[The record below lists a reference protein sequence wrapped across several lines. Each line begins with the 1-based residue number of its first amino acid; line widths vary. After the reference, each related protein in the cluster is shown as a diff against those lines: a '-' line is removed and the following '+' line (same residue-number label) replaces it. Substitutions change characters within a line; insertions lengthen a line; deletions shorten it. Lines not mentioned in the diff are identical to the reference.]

1 MCVIN
6 SLLFTDERHQSMQ
19 QVTKIQKDDLWRVP
33 EIDNENREYVVM
45 LHDPFGLN
53 DELFQ
58 VMVKADEDGDLEEII
73 FHDARAEDFGNIVEA
88 TLSERYPRYV
98 LSDVIDLI
106 KFGLVP
112 SWIRSQINKKVKELK
127 KCLKQ

>member
-1 MCVIN
+1 
-6 SLLFTDERHQSMQ
+6 MQ

-73 FHDARAEDFGNIVEA
+73 FHDARAEDFGNIVEN

-98 LSDVIDLI
+98 LSDVMDLI

-127 KCLKQ
+127 NV